1 MFKTIKS
8 TPLLLSALLASFIC
22 AGVLPAADP
31 GQIRQELEYL
41 LKQRRELRE
50 RAREEMAAMFEK
62 AAESRGAAMNLYD
75 EAIKETLFTGK
86 SGQLQDMVEW
96 RRKNDAWLRSQ
107 EFDAALKLHLK
118 YLAMTIKRAGSD
130 QPDRFVALSIKY
142 LEELLAAEKRYLAD
156 QGKAPKE
163 QTDLLGAPLTI
174 SPIVRQHQLAPF
186 LTGLAGKEW
195 EMVPGNVEGILNN
208 NIRRV
213 LREADSPLLLETWDY
228 QVRYEQER
236 STADRL
242 RLTTAEFENLRLPT
256 LNALKAEDMIQLG
269 QPQEALEVYL
279 KLIRNYANHP
289 GFEAWVDKA
298 LGLLPPDSGS
308 AAGATEPST

>member
-1 MFKTIKS
+1 MKS
-8 TPLLLSALLASFIC
+8 TPLLLSALLVWIIC
-22 AGVLPAADP
+22 SGVLPAADP
-31 GQIRQELEYL
+31 GLIRQELEYL
-41 LKQRRELRE
+41 LKQRRELKE

-62 AAESRGAAMNLYD
+62 AAESRGAAMNLYE
-75 EAIKETLFTGK
+75 EAIKETLFAGR

-96 RRKNDAWLRSQ
+96 RRKNDAWLKSQ
-107 EFDAALKLHLK
+107 EFDAALRLHLK
-118 YLAMTIKRAGSD
+118 YLALTIKRAGSD
-130 QPDRFVALSIKY
+130 QPDQFVAPSTKY
-142 LEELLAAEKRYLAD
+142 LEELLAADKRFFAAQD
-156 QGKAPKE
+156 KAPKE
-163 QTDLLGAPLTI
+163 QTDLLSAPLTN
-174 SPIVRQHQLAPF
+174 SPIVRQRQLAPF
-186 LTGLAGKEW
+186 LTGVAGKEW

-213 LREADSPLLLETWDY
+213 LREAGNPMLLETWDY

-269 QPQEALEVYL
+269 QQQEALEIYL

-289 GFEAWVDKA
+289 SFEAWVDKA
-298 LGLLPPDSGS
+298 LGLLPPESGS
-308 AAGATEPST
+308 AAGATEPSN